1 MTWSAAL
8 ALLHDTLPATTG
20 SARLARC
27 AVDRSFLQ
35 SIQEQFN
42 VGGSSETLHIAMWT
56 LAAALVLA
64 GAGILVN
71 HFLQR
76 RFKLVPSNWLTRK
89 ADILAVFDLA
99 LAQRS
104 KMEMGFT
111 RRDQA
116 RQTTSS
122 VLSDVTSDHL
132 FIELSDFLEVHQ
144 GWIGRSFECFFRI
157 QTGKTAGQMNFY
169 TFNAEVVGVKK
180 LADGSTQLTLAMP
193 DHVVLQQKRVHL
205 RLEPPTQYVLG
216 LALWPQQL
224 DDKARPITN
233 VKAWG
238 RPPLVMVPGKT
249 GGALRLVNVSGSG
262 LRVEVAYE
270 ARRDANLDM
279 EIGQYLNLLLTLHE
293 PTTKAVLKHW
303 LIARVQ
309 NRYEDYA
316 SKELE
321 VGLRIVGVG
330 ARQPGSPEI
339 AWRKAPED
347 GLPDLENWV
356 VRRHLELFR
365 EKGL

>member
-1 MTWSAAL
+1 MSWFPSPGPWSDAL
-8 ALLHDTLPATTG
+8 SHA
-20 SARLARC
+20 ARLARC

-35 SIQEQFN
+35 SIQEQFA
-42 VGGSSETLHIAMWT
+42 VGGSQDTLRIAAWT
-56 LAAALVLA
+56 LAAALLLA

-71 HFLQR
+71 QLVVRR
-76 RFKLVPSNWLTRK
+76 RFRLVPSNWITRK
-89 ADILAVFDLA
+89 ADILEVFDQA
-99 LAQRS
+99 LSQRS
-104 KMEMGFT
+104 KIEVGFT

-116 RQTTSS
+116 RQTTACM
-122 VLSDVTSDHL
+122 LSDMTPEHL
-132 FIELSDFLEVHQ
+132 ILDLSDFIEVHQ
-144 GWIGRSFECFFRI
+144 GWIGRSFECFFRV
-157 QTGKTAGQMNFY
+157 QAGKIPGQMNFY
-169 TFNAEVVGVKK
+169 AFSAEVVGVKK
-180 LADGSTQLTLAMP
+180 LADGSTQLTLAVP

-224 DDKARPITN
+224 DDKARPIGN

-262 LRVEVAYE
+262 LRLEVAYE
-270 ARRDANLDM
+270 ARKAAGMEL
-279 EIGQYLNLLLTLHE
+279 EIGQYLNLLLTLKD
-293 PTTKAVLKHW
+293 PSTNAVLKHW
-303 LIARVQ
+303 LIGRVQ
-309 NRYEDYA
+309 NRYEDYS

-321 VGLRIVGVG
+321 VGLRLVGVG
-330 ARQPGSPEI
+330 RREAGSPEI

-365 EKGL
+365 EKGI

>member
-1 MTWSAAL
+1 MRRPFAL
-8 ALLHDTLPATTG
+8 ALL
-20 SARLARC
+20 SAVLAAPTRRAWC

-42 VGGSSETLHIAMWT
+42 VGGSADTLRIAVWT

-64 GAGILVN
+64 GVGILVN
-71 HFLQR
+71 HYLHR
-76 RFKLVPSNWLTRK
+76 RFKLVPSNWITRK

-122 VLSDVTSDHL
+122 VLSDVTADHL
-132 FIELSDFLEVHQ
+132 SLDLSDFIEVHQ

-157 QTGKTAGQMNFY
+157 QAGKAAGQMNFY

-224 DDKARPITN
+224 DEKARPITN
-233 VKAWG
+233 VKSWG

-249 GGALRLVNVSGSG
+249 GGDLRLVNVSGSG
-262 LRVEVAYE
+262 LRVEVSYD
-270 ARRDANLDM
+270 ARKAANMEL
-279 EIGQYLNLLLTLHE
+279 EIGHYLNLLLTLHE

-330 ARQPGSPEI
+330 KREQGSTEI
-339 AWRKAPED
+339 AWRKAPDD

-356 VRRHLELFR
+356 VRRHIELFR
-365 EKGL
+365 EKGI